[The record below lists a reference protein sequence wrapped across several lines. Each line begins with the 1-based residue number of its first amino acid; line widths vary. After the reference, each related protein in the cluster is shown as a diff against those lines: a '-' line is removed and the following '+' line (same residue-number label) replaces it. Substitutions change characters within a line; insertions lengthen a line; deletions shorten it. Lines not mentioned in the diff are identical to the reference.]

1 MLVMRFVYFLYI
13 NSMEN
18 TTFFCVETR
27 LEELGNSKVD
37 PSPFRK
43 LTFGNKLANP
53 GETTNYHNDR
63 NSPIGLPHS
72 MPSLG

>member
-1 MLVMRFVYFLYI
+1 MLVMRFVYFLHKFHGKHHI
-13 NSMEN
+13 
-18 TTFFCVETR
+18 FETR

-63 NSPIGLPHS
+63 NSQIGLPHS